1 MRRFGWMLAAT
12 LLLGACSDS
21 TGPDIPAEVCAE
33 GTTLRAENGGNRY
46 TWSPSCRAAGLS
58 VSGYQNF
65 WQMTL
70 TSNSLVSPVEYGEE
84 PDGSAVVGQA
94 DPLGTGEEYT
104 AVLLIRTS
112 SQALDTVGLVTFVP

>member
-1 MRRFGWMLAAT
+1 MRRFGWTILT
-12 LLLGACSDS
+12 ILLLGACSDS
-21 TGPDIPAEVCAE
+21 TGTDIPAEVCAE
-33 GTTLRAENGGNRY
+33 GTTLSAENQGNRY

-58 VSGYQNF
+58 VNGYQNF
-65 WQMTL
+65 WRMTL

-84 PDGSAVVGQA
+84 PDGAAVVGQA

-112 SQALDTVGLVTFVP
+112 SQALDTVGTVTFVP